1 MFTPHLLV
9 HHIVFIKAKLYHGLF
24 FVGQRYSIE
33 TNRQV
38 KKILKNRNENKN
50 ENGNGNGNLEIG
62 NWKLE
67 VGVWNCEF
75 RIPNCEFRISLD

>member
-9 HHIVFIKAKLYHGLF
+9 HHIVFIKAKLCHGLI

-50 ENGNGNGNLEIG
+50 ENLEIG
-62 NWKLE
+62 SWSLE
-67 VGVWNCEF
+67 LRISNCE
-75 RIPNCEFRISLD
+75 L